1 MKIDLNILIDK
12 FIENKL
18 LNHEYDILEE
28 YLRIPENRIIFDE
41 LVEVHYLVSPKSIHD
56 LDSLKAYNK
65 IFPKVRGSR
74 FGRKT
79 INKIM
84 KYAAVL
90 VIAIGIGGY
99 YSGIFQKEVVPAMS
113 LDNVITLKL
122 ENGETKIIQNEAEE
136 SIVNNKGNVLGVQK
150 GNIINYKNNS
160 TEEETLVYHTLKVPY
175 GEQFQLVLSDGSHI
189 KLNAG
194 TSLKYPVRFIKGKNR
209 QVYLIGEAFF
219 DVAEDKEHPFVVNT
233 DELNVRVLGTKFNIA
248 SYPEDQ
254 NVNAVLIE
262 GSVSV
267 YSKDS
272 LYNED
277 TTLKIK
283 PGFKAILD
291 KNSHE
296 IAIGEADIEL
306 HTAWL
311 NGRIIFKHLPFK
323 NIIKKLE
330 RHYNVVIINNNR
342 VLENEYFSS
351 SFDIETIEEVFLTFS
366 KTYKIDFKIIDDNKI
381 IIY

>member
-1 MKIDLNILIDK
+1 MVVNSVKRMNIDLNILIDK

-18 LNHEYDILEE
+18 LDHEYDILEE

-65 IFPKVRGSR
+65 ISRKVGGPR
-74 FGRKT
+74 FGKKT
-79 INKIM
+79 INRLM

-90 VIAIGIGGY
+90 VIAVGIGGY
-99 YSGIFQKEVVPAMS
+99 YSGVFQNEVVPAMS

-122 ENGETKIIQNEAEE
+122 ENGETKIIQNDAEE

-150 GNIINYKNNS
+150 GNIINYKNKS

-175 GEQFQLVLSDGSHI
+175 GEQFQLILSDGSHI

-194 TSLKYPVRFIKGKNR
+194 TSLKYPVKFIKGENR

-248 SYPEDQ
+248 SYPE
-254 NVNAVLIE
+254 
-262 GSVSV
+262 
-267 YSKDS
+267 
-272 LYNED
+272 
-277 TTLKIK
+277 IK
-283 PGFKAILD
+283 M
-291 KNSHE
+291 
-296 IAIGEADIEL
+296 
-306 HTAWL
+306 
-311 NGRIIFKHLPFK
+311 
-323 NIIKKLE
+323 
-330 RHYNVVIINNNR
+330 
-342 VLENEYFSS
+342 
-351 SFDIETIEEVFLTFS
+351 
-366 KTYKIDFKIIDDNKI
+366 
-381 IIY
+381 